1 QRIAMQLEMDIPNN
15 KKVDYYRTWYLK
27 HPNHLYTVSK
37 RAAPFLYMIT
47 QRIEER
53 GLPME
58 LALLPVVESSF
69 DAFAYSH
76 GSAAGLWQFVP
87 GTGKMMGLEQNYW
100 YDGRRDVAA
109 STDAALDYLVQLNE
123 RFDGNWEHAIAAYNS
138 GGGRVSSAIR
148 KNKKLGK
155 PVDFFSLDL
164 PKETSSYVPKLLA
177 LADVVANQEKYGI
190 DIPSIPNKPVLTLVD
205 PKEQLDLA

>member
-1 QRIAMQLEMDIPNN
+1 
-15 KKVDYYRTWYLK
+15 
-27 HPNHLYTVSK
+27 
-37 RAAPFLYMIT
+37 MIT

-109 STDAALDYLVQLNE
+109 ST
-123 RFDGNWEHAIAAYNS
+123 
-138 GGGRVSSAIR
+138 
-148 KNKKLGK
+148 
-155 PVDFFSLDL
+155 
-164 PKETSSYVPKLLA
+164 
-177 LADVVANQEKYGI
+177 
-190 DIPSIPNKPVLTLVD
+190 
-205 PKEQLDLA
+205 